1 MTLNPLDAIMT
12 LFKKKK
18 ALHELKWK
26 IPEERLTA
34 QIEDAE
40 KYIAALRKHARF
52 ISGGEFVDTVHA
64 KEYGEN
70 VYAYFII
77 RVDKKTESEKLLFDG
92 YMIQEDER
100 LDVEVT
106 SAFAVEPHLEKL
118 GYKKS
123 FMRELTLWQFNAGI
137 VKITVYSITD
147 FGDFIEMALPATK
160 FVKARETTEN
170 FAFNLFQKIGV
181 KREEVI
187 PTDVNTIELF
197 EEKQRS
203 QQQGAEQES
212 AAQEETAMQQ
222 NEQQSG
228 KPSIEE
234 KQSGTVKETRETKK
248 AKTKGTGGKSLF

>member
-1 MTLNPLDAIMT
+1 MILNPLDAISA

-18 ALHELKWK
+18 PLHELKWK

-52 ISGGEFVDTVHA
+52 INGGEYVDTVHA

-70 VYAYFII
+70 VYAYFTV

-123 FMRELTLWQFNAGI
+123 FMREVTLWQFNAGI

-147 FGDFIEMALPATK
+147 FGDFIEMSLPATK

-203 QQQGAEQES
+203 QQQGQDTGQDAQQEN
-212 AAQEETAMQQ
+212 AGQRDEPQGEDQVQ
-222 NEQQSG
+222 PKN
-228 KPSIEE
+228 
-234 KQSGTVKETRETKK
+234 
-248 AKTKGTGGKSLF
+248 